1 MHQKKSWHTD
11 LWWWLIS
18 KLDLDQRGSGEWGVT
33 HIYHLPFFCRRT
45 FQGCFQL
52 VPCKP
57 IDPRSFD
64 VAWWVKSPGF
74 VACFWKTFL
83 PRATIL
89 VMHND
94 GLSLP
99 NFAPLC
105 PPLMCQS
112 CTFFCPL
119 FLLDIFF
126 CELATCRFVPTTL
139 LSAWNE
145 VRSCRG
151 VHGFLRGAV
160 LKHLP
165 VVEWSETG

>member
-1 MHQKKSWHTD
+1 MRCD
-11 LWWWLIS
+11 P
-18 KLDLDQRGSGEWGVT
+18 
-33 HIYHLPFFCRRT
+33 YLPPSLLFCRT

-74 VACFWKTFL
+74 VACFLEDISSKSNNPSNNL
-83 PRATIL
+83 I
-89 VMHND
+89 
-94 GLSLP
+94 SLP

-112 CTFFCPL
+112 CTFFCPF

-126 CELATCRFVPTTL
+126 LWIIGNLQVCTYNITECMERSQELPGGSWV
-139 LSAWNE
+139 
-145 VRSCRG
+145 
-151 VHGFLRGAV
+151 
-160 LKHLP
+160 KHLP
-165 VVEWSETG
+165 VVEWSETGWWGSQPPYQAESRGSGIV